1 MGYELKQFIKLKQLI
16 EKTKLNHLHC
26 SKDVLISNIAPFD
39 KVKEGSLSFSKTV
52 MKQDFECAILV
63 NNHEVKEYTNFIY
76 SKNAR
81 LDFIQLL
88 DYLNTE
94 IGFSHFDFKAE
105 IHPTVQ
111 MGENVVIEKGCKIL
125 ENVILEHNV
134 VIHSGTTVGK
144 NSRIRANSS
153 IGGDG
158 FGFERLEN
166 GRPIRFP
173 HIGGVEIG
181 ENVEIGSN
189 TCVVRGVL
197 SNTIICNN
205 VKIDNLVH
213 IAHNC
218 IIDDGAFIIAGAEV
232 SGSVHIGENAWIGPN
247 ASILQKVIIGKNSLV
262 GLGAVVTKNIP
273 ENTIYAGNP
282 AKYIRNIN

>member
-1 MGYELKQFIKLKQLI
+1 MGYELKQSIRLKQLI
-16 EKTKLNHLHC
+16 EKTKLNHLHYN
-26 SKDVLISNIAPFD
+26 KDILITNIASFD
-39 KVKEGSLSFSKTV
+39 QIKEGSLSFSKTV
-52 MKQDFECAILV
+52 DKQDIECAILI
-63 NNHEVKEYTNFIY
+63 NNQEIKEHVNFIY
-76 SKNAR
+76 SRNTR
-81 LDFIQLL
+81 LDFVQLL

-94 IGFSHFDFKAE
+94 IGFSHFDFEAE

-111 MGENVVIEKGCKIL
+111 IGENVVIEKGCKIS

-134 VIHSGTTVGK
+134 VIQSGTTIGK

-153 IGGDG
+153 VGGDG
-158 FGFERLEN
+158 FGFERLED
-166 GRPIRFP
+166 GKPIRFP

-189 TCVVRGVL
+189 TCIVRGVL
-197 SNTIICNN
+197 SNTIIHNN

-218 IIDDGAFIIAGAEV
+218 IIDNGAFVIAGAEV
-232 SGSVHIGENAWIGPN
+232 SGSVHIEENAWIGPN
-247 ASILQKVIIGKNSLV
+247 ACILQKVTIGKNALV
-262 GLGAVVTKNIP
+262 GLGAVVTKSIP

-282 AKYIRNIN
+282 AKYIRDIN